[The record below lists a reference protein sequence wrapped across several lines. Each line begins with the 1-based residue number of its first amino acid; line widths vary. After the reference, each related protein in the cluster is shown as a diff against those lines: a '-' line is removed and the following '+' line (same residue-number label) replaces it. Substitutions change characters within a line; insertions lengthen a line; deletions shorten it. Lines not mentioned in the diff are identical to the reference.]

1 VEGGRLRGRAPSVD
15 EAQAAA
21 NWPSLPD
28 PHVPSASNAWG
39 MVVAGVGGTG
49 VITIGQLLG
58 VAAHMEGKAIV
69 TQDAAGLA
77 QKGGATWSHVQI
89 ADTPEALFTTRVAT
103 GMADLVLGCDAIVA
117 AHAQTLSVMSADRTC
132 VALNTHQTP
141 TAALVHEPAWAF
153 PDARCQTSLKSAAR
167 PGQWAQVDAN
177 RLAERL
183 LGDAIYAN
191 PLMLGLAWQ
200 RGWVPLSR
208 ATLRRAI
215 ELNGVQVSMN
225 LAAFEW
231 GRRAAVDPDAVTRL
245 ATPAVPVQ
253 LSRPRKGLSGA
264 ALDAFVMRRQADL
277 VAYQGPALAGHYA
290 HWVQRIR
297 EAEARVRSPHGGL
310 PLGGEPLGDMVARQ
324 LFRLMAVKDEYE
336 VARLMTQPAATDAIA
351 AQFDGEW
358 QMAWHVS
365 LPFGRRDVLGQPRK
379 VSLSSRWRPAL
390 QLLAGLHVLRGT
402 WLDPFGWL
410 AERRAERAWLT
421 RYLGGLEAIATGLRL
436 HNVHEALALAQVPE
450 TILGFGP
457 VKQAAMRAAEQQWDQ
472 ALKSFF
478 QPS

>member
-1 VEGGRLRGRAPSVD
+1 
-15 EAQAAA
+15 
-21 NWPSLPD
+21 
-28 PHVPSASNAWG
+28 
-39 MVVAGVGGTG
+39 
-49 VITIGQLLG
+49 
-58 VAAHMEGKAIV
+58 
-69 TQDAAGLA
+69 
-77 QKGGATWSHVQI
+77 
-89 ADTPEALFTTRVAT
+89 
-103 GMADLVLGCDAIVA
+103 
-117 AHAQTLSVMSADRTC
+117 
-132 VALNTHQTP
+132 
-141 TAALVHEPAWAF
+141 
-153 PDARCQTSLKSAAR
+153 
-167 PGQWAQVDAN
+167 
-177 RLAERL
+177 
-183 LGDAIYAN
+183 
-191 PLMLGLAWQ
+191 
-200 RGWVPLSR
+200 
-208 ATLRRAI
+208 
-215 ELNGVQVSMN
+215 
-225 LAAFEW
+225 
-231 GRRAAVDPDAVTRL
+231 
-245 ATPAVPVQ
+245 
-253 LSRPRKGLSGA
+253 
-264 ALDAFVMRRQADL
+264 
-277 VAYQGPALAGHYA
+277 
-290 HWVQRIR
+290 
-297 EAEARVRSPHGGL
+297 
-310 PLGGEPLGDMVARQ
+310 MVARQ